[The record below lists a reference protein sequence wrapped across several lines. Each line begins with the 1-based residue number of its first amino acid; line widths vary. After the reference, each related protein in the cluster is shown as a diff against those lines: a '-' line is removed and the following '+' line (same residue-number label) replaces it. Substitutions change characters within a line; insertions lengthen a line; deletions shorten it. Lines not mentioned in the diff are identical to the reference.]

1 MTKRQEPAEQLLDVF
16 VYAPLGLA
24 MEAVELLPKLA
35 DKGRLRLGGKAT
47 VARMV
52 GEMAVRQGQRK
63 AAGFFERVRD
73 QQRGPE
79 RADPAPPR
87 PARAHDESRSGP
99 SRPTDDVRVRAVKEP
114 GAAGGATPT
123 PVKDAGPGR
132 GTAEL
137 AIPGFDS
144 LSASQVVPRLE
155 GLTGA
160 ELDAIR
166 RYEESHRA
174 RKTVLTRIDQLRD
187 ATN

>member
-79 RADPAPPR
+79 RADPAPAR
-87 PARAHDESRSGP
+87 PARAHDETRSGP
-99 SRPTDDVRVRAVKEP
+99 SRPTDVRVRAVKEP
-114 GAAGGATPT
+114 GVAGGATPT

-132 GTAEL
+132 ETAEL